1 MIEYVYKLD
10 VRDPSV
16 ILKEGFSGGA
26 TSHLDPRIYGSQTIQ
41 ACRSVLGLI
50 SFGLER
56 INGRSGERVERPQY
70 LPPRLRPIGNGVLYA
85 YRIDIRGTEHIEVT
99 PELGF
104 SYPTT
109 LNHAGHFSNGEDI
122 RQLNYCSPLIPSF
135 RGQREPFRDMGR
147 EAGVSEG
154 GPPRAAA
161 REVYRGSGGA
171 RADCAAPHPAVSG
184 AARRTGRPTCRQ
196 PLVHCQPLRR

>member
-10 VRDPSV
+10 IRDPSV
-16 ILKEGFSGGA
+16 ILKEGFFGGA
-26 TSHLDPRIYGSQTIQ
+26 ISHPDPRIYGSQTIQ

-70 LPPRLRPIGNGVLYA
+70 HPPRLRPIGNGVLYA
-85 YRIDIRGTEHIEVT
+85 YRIDIRGLEHIEVT

-122 RQLNYCSPLIPSF
+122 RQLNYCSPLIASF
-135 RGQREPFRDMGR
+135 RGQRDPFRDMGR
-147 EAGVSEG
+147 EAKVYLK
-154 GPPRAAA
+154 AA
-161 REVYRGSGGA
+161 RHALRRARYIEEVVVRGPIVPG
-171 RADCAAPHPAVSG
+171 RIRLYQVLPAAPVGQRVAN
-184 AARRTGRPTCRQ
+184 R
-196 PLVHCQPLRR
+196 

>member
-85 YRIDIRGTEHIEVT
+85 YRIDIRGLEHIEVT

-135 RGQREPFRDMGR
+135 RGQRER
-147 EAGVSEG
+147 EIELTTGEPVEI
-154 GPPRAAA
+154 
-161 REVYRGSGGA
+161 
-171 RADCAAPHPAVSG
+171 VSG
-184 AARRTGRPTCRQ
+184 TLTFTQAWPEMSIQHPISDEEAYRFHFTWVPHMLDR
-196 PLVHCQPLRR
+196 LY